1 MDWRLLERRKEII
14 SLFYG
19 GSTSDTLDEP
29 ERKNKAKKEG

>member
-1 MDWRLLERRKEII
+1 MDWRLLERNH